1 MVARISAWWDK
12 LQFWEHV
19 RAAVRRSR
27 WAMRSAI
34 RLRIARDVFV
44 ETTVGETTVKGLP
57 TNLTPDAALAAV
69 LVEAPSPDTGF
80 VYTDPD
86 TQQQV
91 GVFFFSTGDTAVN
104 AANARKFA
112 ELWFVDGEDSVLR
125 VVEQNAPPCRSSRS
139 SSGSASRSRRCRP
152 IC

>member
-44 ETTVGETTVKGLP
+44 ETTVGETKVMGLP

-69 LVEAPSPDTGF
+69 LRRGAI
-80 VYTDPD
+80 
-86 TQQQV
+86 
-91 GVFFFSTGDTAVN
+91 
-104 AANARKFA
+104 ARH
-112 ELWFVDGEDSVLR
+112 R
-125 VVEQNAPPCRSSRS
+125 VRLH
-139 SSGSASRSRRCRP
+139 RSRYAAAGRRVLLLHG
-152 IC
+152 